1 MYQKLNI
8 AYCRIHIK
16 ETDDIKKIWILK
28 MEAGNMIIYKAEL
41 IYESLQCGKNDKET
55 LNPEIDDK
63 KLSAL
68 LMMLTMILGFAAAW
82 MTT

>member
-1 MYQKLNI
+1 
-8 AYCRIHIK
+8 
-16 ETDDIKKIWILK
+16 
-28 MEAGNMIIYKAEL
+28 MIIYKAEL